1 LLKIRLNKTLYLQFQ
16 PDKYIALQI
25 FKIKTMNLKSIAVA
39 TTSVAILALTSCN
52 SNNTE
57 SSATTD
63 TTKVEASAPAAPITI
78 KPVEGSPEF
87 ADAQLGIKN
96 VKAELQGTDSVKI
109 TVDYDVKS
117 YELKNQTPD
126 ATTKSC
132 ANSKDGQHIHFILD
146 NQPYQALY
154 APTKTFTVP
163 VKSEHYLMSFLSRS
177 YHESIKTPK
186 ANVLYHFSVDEKGK
200 LTKMDIP
207 KTPMIFYS
215 RPKGDYLGA
224 DTKNLLL
231 DFYLYNT
238 TLAAD
243 GNKVKVDVN
252 GTNFDIDKW
261 QPYFIENAPMGD
273 VTVKVQLVD
282 KDGKNIEG
290 VNTSVSRT
298 AKLAQQE
305 PMK

>member
-1 LLKIRLNKTLYLQFQ
+1 
-16 PDKYIALQI
+16 
-25 FKIKTMNLKSIAVA
+25 MNLKIIATGAVTIVA
-39 TTSVAILALTSCN
+39 LASCN
-52 SNNTE
+52 NNSTE
-57 SSATTD
+57 SATISD
-63 TTKVEASAPAAPITI
+63 TTKVETTAPAGPITI
-78 KPVEGSPEF
+78 KPVEGSPQF
-87 ADAQLGIKN
+87 PDAQLGIKN
-96 VKAELQGTDSVKI
+96 VKAELQGADSVKI
-109 TVDYDVKS
+109 TIDYDVKN

-126 ATTKSC
+126 ASSKSC

-146 NQPYQALY
+146 NQPYIALY
-154 APTKTFTVP
+154 EPTKTFTVP

-186 ANVLYHFSVDEKGK
+186 AGVLYHFSVDEKGK

-231 DFYLYNT
+231 DFYVYNT
-238 TLAAD
+238 TLASD

-261 QPYFIENAPMGD
+261 RPYFIENAPMGE
-273 VTVKVQLVD
+273 VTVKIQLTD

-290 VNTSVSRT
+290 INTSVSRT

>member
-1 LLKIRLNKTLYLQFQ
+1 
-16 PDKYIALQI
+16 
-25 FKIKTMNLKSIAVA
+25 MNLKLTTIA

-52 SNNTE
+52 NNSTE
-57 SSATTD
+57 STTATD
-63 TTKVEASAPAAPITI
+63 TAKVETTAPAAPITI

-109 TVDYDVKS
+109 TVDYDVKN

-146 NQPYQALY
+146 NQPYMALY
-154 APTKTFTVP
+154 EPTKTFTVP

-186 ANVLYHFSVDEKGK
+186 AGVLYHFSVDEKGK

-238 TLAAD
+238 TLAAN

-261 QPYFIENAPMGD
+261 QPYFIENAPMGE
-273 VTVKVQLVD
+273 VMVKVQLVD

-298 AKLAQQE
+298 AKLAAQE

>member
-1 LLKIRLNKTLYLQFQ
+1 M
-16 PDKYIALQI
+16 
-25 FKIKTMNLKSIAVA
+25 MNLKLMAIA
-39 TTSVAILALTSCN
+39 TTSVAVLAFTSCN
-52 SNNTE
+52 NNNNTE
-57 SSATTD
+57 SATSADTAKAETT
-63 TTKVEASAPAAPITI
+63 TSPITI

-109 TVDYDVKS
+109 TVDYDVKN

-146 NQPYQALY
+146 NQPYLALY
-154 APTKTFTVP
+154 EPTKTFTVP

-177 YHESIKTPK
+177 YHESIKSPK

-200 LTKMDIP
+200 LTKLDIP

-215 RPKGDYLGA
+215 RPKGDYLGD

-282 KDGKNIEG
+282 EDGKNIEG
-290 VNTSVSRT
+290 INTSVSRT
-298 AKLAQQE
+298 AKLALQE

>member
-1 LLKIRLNKTLYLQFQ
+1 MS
-16 PDKYIALQI
+16 
-25 FKIKTMNLKSIAVA
+25 FKIIASTTASAALFTLSACNNGTTETKT
-39 TTSVAILALTSCN
+39 
-52 SNNTE
+52 
-57 SSATTD
+57 TTD
-63 TTKVEASAPAAPITI
+63 TTKVVTTETTAPAGPIAI
-78 KPVEGSPEF
+78 KPVTGSPEF
-87 ADAQLGIKN
+87 PDAQLTVKN

-109 TVDYDVKS
+109 TVDYDVKN
-117 YELKNQTPD
+117 YELKNQTSD
-126 ATTKSC
+126 AAGKEC
-132 ANSKDGQHIHFILD
+132 NNSKDGQHIHFILD

-154 APTKTFTVP
+154 SPTKTFTVP

-177 YHESIKTPK
+177 YHESLKTPK
-186 ANVLYHFSVDEKGK
+186 AGVLYHFSVDEKGK
-200 LTKMDIP
+200 LTKMEIP

-215 RPKGDYLGA
+215 RPKGEYLGN

-231 DFYLYNT
+231 DFYVYNT
-238 TLAAD
+238 TLAPD

-298 AKLAQQE
+298 AKLAAAE

>member
-1 LLKIRLNKTLYLQFQ
+1 MNFRIITAATASA
-16 PDKYIALQI
+16 AL
-25 FKIKTMNLKSIAVA
+25 
-39 TTSVAILALTSCN
+39 LALSACN
-52 SNNTE
+52 NNTTE
-57 SSATTD
+57 TDQTTD
-63 TTKVEASAPAAPITI
+63 TAKAETTANTTPAAPIAI
-78 KPVEGSPEF
+78 KPVTGSPEF
-87 ADAQLGIKN
+87 PDAQLTIKN
-96 VKAELQGTDSVKI
+96 VKAELQGTDSVKLTI
-109 TVDYDVKS
+109 DYDVKN
-117 YELKNQTPD
+117 YELKSQTSD
-126 ATTKSC
+126 AAGKNC
-132 ANSKDGQHIHFILD
+132 NNSKDGQHIHFILD

-154 APTKTFTVP
+154 TPTKTFTVP

-177 YHESIKTPK
+177 YHESLKTPK
-186 ANVLYHFSVDEKGK
+186 AGVLYHFSVDEKGK

-231 DFYLYNT
+231 DFYVYNT
-238 TLAAD
+238 TLAPD

-298 AKLAQQE
+298 AKLAEAE

>member
-1 LLKIRLNKTLYLQFQ
+1 MH
-16 PDKYIALQI
+16 
-25 FKIKTMNLKSIAVA
+25 FKSM
-39 TTSVAILALTSCN
+39 ALTTGIVASVVLTACN
-52 SNNTE
+52 NNTTE
-57 SSATTD
+57 SATTTD
-63 TTKVEASAPAAPITI
+63 STTTETTTTAPAAPVTI
-78 KPVEGSPEF
+78 KAVEGSPEF

-109 TVDYDVKS
+109 TIDYDVKN
-117 YELKNQTPD
+117 YELKSQTSD
-126 ATTKSC
+126 AASKNC
-132 ANSKDGQHIHFILD
+132 NNSKDGQHIHFILD
-146 NQPYQALY
+146 NQPYMALY
-154 APTKTFTVP
+154 EPTKTFTVA

-177 YHESIKTPK
+177 YHESLKTPK
-186 ANVLYHFSVDEKGK
+186 AGVLYHFSVDEKGK

-207 KTPMIFYS
+207 KTPMVFYS

-231 DFYLYNT
+231 DFYVYNT
-238 TLAAD
+238 TLAPD

-273 VTVKVQLVD
+273 VTVKLQLVD
-282 KDGKNIEG
+282 KEGKNIEG
-290 VNTSVSRT
+290 INTSVSRT
-298 AKLAQQE
+298 AKLAEKE

>member
-1 LLKIRLNKTLYLQFQ
+1 
-16 PDKYIALQI
+16 
-25 FKIKTMNLKSIAVA
+25 MNLKLIA
-39 TTSVAILALTSCN
+39 VAILALTSCN

-57 SSATTD
+57 STASTD
-63 TTKVEASAPAAPITI
+63 TTKAEAAATKPITI

-109 TVDYDVKS
+109 TIDYDVKN

-186 ANVLYHFSVDEKGK
+186 ANVLYHFSVDGKGK
-200 LTKMDIP
+200 LAKMDLP

-238 TLAAD
+238 TLAD

-282 KDGKNIEG
+282 KEGKNIEG

-298 AKLAQQE
+298 AKLATQE

>member
-1 LLKIRLNKTLYLQFQ
+1 MN
-16 PDKYIALQI
+16 
-25 FKIKTMNLKSIAVA
+25 IKTITLA
-39 TTSVAILALTSCN
+39 TSSVAILAFASCN
-52 SNNTE
+52 NNTTE
-57 SSATTD
+57 STATTTD
-63 TTKVEASAPAAPITI
+63 TTKTEAAAPAGPITI

-87 ADAQLGIKN
+87 TDAELGIKGMKTEM
-96 VKAELQGTDSVKI
+96 VGTDSVKI
-109 TVDYDVKS
+109 TINYDVKN
-117 YELKNQTPD
+117 YELKSQTPD

-132 ANSKDGQHIHFILD
+132 SNSKDGQHIHFILD

-154 APTKTFTVP
+154 EPTKTFTVP

-186 ANVLYHFSVDEKGK
+186 AGVLSHFSVDEKGK
-200 LTKMDIP
+200 ITKMDIP

-215 RPKGDYLGA
+215 RPKGDYLGG

-231 DFYLYNT
+231 DFYVYNT

-273 VTVKVQLVD
+273 VTVKVQLVN
-282 KDGKNIEG
+282 KDSKNIEG
-290 VNTSVSRT
+290 VNTAVSRT
-298 AKLAQQE
+298 VKLAEKE

>member
-1 LLKIRLNKTLYLQFQ
+1 MN
-16 PDKYIALQI
+16 
-25 FKIKTMNLKSIAVA
+25 FKSMAVA
-39 TTSVAILALTSCN
+39 TASAAMLTLTACNNSSTEHTTTSDTVKTETS
-52 SNNTE
+52 T
-57 SSATTD
+57 
-63 TTKVEASAPAAPITI
+63 APAAPITI

-87 ADAQLGIKN
+87 ADAALGIKN

-109 TVDYDVKS
+109 TIDYDVKN
-117 YELKNQTPD
+117 YTLKNQTPD
-126 ATTKSC
+126 AGAKGC
-132 ANSKDGQHIHFILD
+132 NNSKDGQHIHFILD
-146 NQPYQALY
+146 NKPYMALY
-154 APTKTFTVP
+154 EPTKTFTVP

-186 ANVLYHFSVDEKGK
+186 AGVLYHFSVDEKGK
-200 LTKMDIP
+200 LTKMEIP

-231 DFYLYNT
+231 DFYVYNT
-238 TLAAD
+238 TLATD

-252 GTNFDIDKW
+252 GTTFNIDKW

-282 KDGKNIEG
+282 KEGKNIEG

-298 AKLAQQE
+298 AKLAEQE

>member
-1 LLKIRLNKTLYLQFQ
+1 M
-16 PDKYIALQI
+16 A
-25 FKIKTMNLKSIAVA
+25 AA
-39 TTSVAILALTSCN
+39 TASVAIIALTSCNN

-57 SSATTD
+57 STASTD
-63 TTKVEASAPAAPITI
+63 TTKVEISATPVGPITI

-109 TVDYDVKS
+109 TVDYDVKN

-146 NQPYQALY
+146 NQPYLALY
-154 APTKTFTVP
+154 EPTKTFTVP
-163 VKSEHYLMSFLSRS
+163 VKSDHYLMSFLSRS
-177 YHESIKTPK
+177 YHESIKAPK

-273 VTVKVQLVD
+273 VTVKVQLID

-290 VNTSVSRT
+290 INTSVSRT
-298 AKLAQQE
+298 AKLAVQE

>member
-1 LLKIRLNKTLYLQFQ
+1 MNFRIITAATASAALLTLG
-16 PDKYIALQI
+16 A
-25 FKIKTMNLKSIAVA
+25 
-39 TTSVAILALTSCN
+39 CN
-52 SNNTE
+52 NNTTE
-57 SSATTD
+57 TNQTSD
-63 TTKVEASAPAAPITI
+63 TTHAETAANTAPAAPISI
-78 KPVEGSPEF
+78 KPVTGSPEF
-87 ADAQLGIKN
+87 PDAQLTIKN
-96 VKAELQGTDSVKI
+96 VKAELQGTDSVKLTI
-109 TVDYDVKS
+109 DYDVKN
-117 YELKNQTPD
+117 YELKSQTGD
-126 ATTKSC
+126 AAGKNC
-132 ANSKDGQHIHFILD
+132 NNSKDGQHIHFILD

-177 YHESIKTPK
+177 YHESLKTPK
-186 ANVLYHFSVDEKGK
+186 AGVLYHFSVDEKGK
-200 LTKMDIP
+200 LTKMEIP

-224 DTKNLLL
+224 DTRNLLL
-231 DFYLYNT
+231 DFYVYNT
-238 TLAAD
+238 TLAPD

-298 AKLAQQE
+298 AKLAEAE